1 MSHWTLDIFVLD
13 GLGGLGNVLG
23 GGRKEKEVNRLHEA
37 IVPYI
42 AENLRPYVTRPPVRS
57 RGD

>member
-1 MSHWTLDIFVLD
+1 MSRWMLDIFVLD
-13 GLGGLGNVLG
+13 GLGGLGDILG
-23 GGRKEKEVNRLHEA
+23 GGRKEKEVNRLCEA